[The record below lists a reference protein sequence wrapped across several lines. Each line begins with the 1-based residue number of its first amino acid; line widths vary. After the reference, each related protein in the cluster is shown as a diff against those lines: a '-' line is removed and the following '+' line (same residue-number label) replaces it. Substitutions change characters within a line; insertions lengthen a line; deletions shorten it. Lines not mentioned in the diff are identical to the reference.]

1 MADII
6 ICIIIGLAV
15 IFAVGYIIKAKRN
28 GKKCIGCPYSE
39 NCRGSCSESKK

>member
-6 ICIIIGLAV
+6 IGSIIILAV
-15 IFAVGYIIKAKRN
+15 IFAVGYIIKEKRN

-39 NCRGSCSESKK
+39 NCGGSCGESKK

>member
-6 ICIIIGLAV
+6 IGTIIGLAV

-28 GKKCIGCPYSE
+28 GKKCIGCPYS
-39 NCRGSCSESKK
+39 GSCGGNCGESKK